1 MSDQQPYPTVSRLR
15 DEISDLDRAILDA
28 INARL
33 ELVAELKSYKES
45 NGLPFV
51 DPDRERQLL
60 DELRSANRGPLSEEG
75 LRELFCEVLDLMKRE
90 VSRDGGAGGLGQSS
104 RLHG

>member
-1 MSDQQPYPTVSRLR
+1 MSDPQLDPTVGRLR

-28 INARL
+28 VNARL
-33 ELVAELKSYKES
+33 ELVAELKRHKDA

-60 DELRSANRGPLSEEG
+60 DELLSANRGPLSETG
-75 LRELFCEVLDLMKRE
+75 LRELFCELLDLMKRE
-90 VSRDGGAGGLGQSS
+90 VSRDGGAKD
-104 RLHG
+104 

>member
-1 MSDQQPYPTVSRLR
+1 MTDQQPHDPVLRLR

-33 ELVAELKSYKES
+33 ELVAELKRYKDEH
-45 NGLPFV
+45 GLPFV

-60 DELRSANRGPLSEEG
+60 DDLIAANRGPLSEEG
-75 LRELFCEVLDLMKRE
+75 LRELFCELLDLMKRE
-90 VSRDGGAGGLGQSS
+90 VSGDGRPG
-104 RLHG
+104 